1 MANNMIFVN
10 LPAKDLPKTKEFWQK
25 LGYSFNPQFTDD
37 NAGCLVISDNIF
49 AMLLTE
55 PYYKTFTDK
64 QIADTSRTQE
74 TQLALSADSRGEV
87 DEMLRK
93 ALAAGAKEPKPAQ
106 DMEGFMYS
114 RGFDDLDG
122 HHWDYVWMN
131 PSAVQG

>member
-74 TQLALSADSRGEV
+74 TQLALSADSREEV

>member
-74 TQLALSADSRGEV
+74 TQLALSADSREEV
-87 DEMLRK
+87 DQMLKK
-93 ALAAGAKEPKPAQ
+93 ALAAGATEPKPAQ

>member
-74 TQLALSADSRGEV
+74 TQLALSADSREEV

-93 ALAAGAKEPKPAQ
+93 ALAAGANEPKPAQ

>member
-49 AMLLTE
+49 AMLLTNN
-55 PYYKTFTDK
+55 YYKTFTDK
-64 QIADTSRTQE
+64 EIADTSRTQE
-74 TQLALSADSRGEV
+74 TQLALSADSREEV
-87 DEMLRK
+87 DEMVKK

>member
-10 LPAKDLPKTKEFWQK
+10 LPAKNLPKTKEFWGK

-74 TQLALSADSRGEV
+74 TQLALSADSREEV

-93 ALAAGAKEPKPAQ
+93 ALAAGANEPKPAQ